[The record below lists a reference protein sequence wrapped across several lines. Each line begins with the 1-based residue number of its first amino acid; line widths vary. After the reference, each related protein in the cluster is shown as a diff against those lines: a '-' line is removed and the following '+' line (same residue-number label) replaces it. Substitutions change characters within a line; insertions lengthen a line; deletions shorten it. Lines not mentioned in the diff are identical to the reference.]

1 MDALTIA
8 LQLLKGIGLFFLH
21 PLFYAFLFFSLY
33 LGRKRVKRERSDFHT
48 RVQDVIDDLLIP
60 IVPGLLT
67 SVVLSVIFISI
78 GLVFP
83 LGIFLLFTIVYF
95 IFMLFGR
102 IRLLS
107 PAYVGGMTLVIAL
120 ILPPFQTGV
129 GVIDRWIIDIV
140 EANLS
145 GLALLVSILIMAE
158 GVLLYINGWKS
169 TSPLLNKSKR
179 GKMIGGHH
187 AQRVWILPLL
197 LLIPSQAISVSSYWP
212 IIPTDYTHVQF
223 LLVPFAIGFSQ
234 TVRSTLPEYAVR
246 LYGKRILLTGV
257 VITILSVASFY
268 ASILIPI
275 IALSTIISREIMAV
289 FQKLKEDTET
299 TMFTQREN
307 GLLVLGIIP
316 GSPGDKIQ
324 VKIGEVITK
333 VNGTTVST
341 VQAFYEAL
349 QKNSA
354 FCKLEVIDQNG
365 ELRIVQTPLYHG
377 EHHQIGLL
385 FIK

>member
-8 LQLLKGIGLFFLH
+8 LQLLKGIGLFFFTSSFFML
-21 PLFYAFLFFSLY
+21 FLFFSLY

-257 VITILSVASFY
+257 VITILSVASF
-268 ASILIPI
+268 LCFDTHTNHCI
-275 IALSTIISREIMAV
+275 IDNYFSRNNGC
-289 FQKLKEDTET
+289 FSKTERRHGNDDVYT
-299 TMFTQREN
+299 KRKWFTSVRHYSR
-307 GLLVLGIIP
+307 LP
-316 GSPGDKIQ
+316 G
-324 VKIGEVITK
+324 
-333 VNGTTVST
+333 
-341 VQAFYEAL
+341 
-349 QKNSA
+349 
-354 FCKLEVIDQNG
+354 
-365 ELRIVQTPLYHG
+365 
-377 EHHQIGLL
+377 
-385 FIK
+385 